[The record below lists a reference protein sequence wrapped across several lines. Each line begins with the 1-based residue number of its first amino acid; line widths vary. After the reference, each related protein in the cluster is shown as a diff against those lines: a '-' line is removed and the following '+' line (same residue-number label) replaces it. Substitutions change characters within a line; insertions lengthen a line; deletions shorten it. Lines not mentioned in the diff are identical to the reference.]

1 MELTPELLAQ
11 ALAQAV
17 QPIAD
22 RVEEL
27 SSAVAALQEGSG
39 ILRDQAPEAQPI
51 ANLTAVTRAPLVLC
65 EDEAKR
71 QARFAIADAHN
82 LPPELWK
89 HFMDFGGRGLYRDVR
104 EHIKGLSRA
113 AIIAIIMDAQGEDVR
128 EAQQMGADL
137 LKVWA
142 ENGPPPADA

>member
-1 MELTPELLAQ
+1 MDMTPQQIAAAMSA
-11 ALAQAV
+11 ALAPMVAQ
-17 QPIAD
+17 I
-22 RVEEL
+22 EEL